1 MRVCEYVVWE
11 FVFVCARMC
20 KGVQWCARLC
30 KGVQGFARMCKGV
43 QGWSRMCKGVQGCHR
58 PQSSLLPKMAA

>member
-1 MRVCEYVVWE
+1 MSVCEYVVCE

-30 KGVQGFARMCKGV
+30 KGVQG
-43 QGWSRMCKGVQGCHR
+43 SHR